1 MSLQI
6 LVQGGPY
13 GPGFDQTI
21 GAAAEA
27 ALQDQEISSGTL
39 TIVLT
44 DEPGICEYNRR
55 FAGIDQ
61 PTDVLSFP
69 DGEIDPETGTAN
81 IGDVIVCPPIALTG
95 AAMGRHALL
104 NELCLLTVH
113 GVLHL
118 LHYDHDNEEN
128 RERMWEAQER
138 ILRRLG
144 DPIEGSTDR

>member
-13 GPGFDQTI
+13 GPGFDQAI

-69 DGEIDPETGTAN
+69 DGEIDPQTGTAN

-128 RERMWEAQER
+128 RVRMWEAQER

-144 DPIEGSTDR
+144 DPVEASTDR

>member
-6 LVQGGPY
+6 LVQRGPY
-13 GPGFDQTI
+13 GPGFDQAI

-128 RERMWEAQER
+128 RVRMWEAQER

-144 DPIEGSTDR
+144 DPVEASTDR

>member
-1 MSLQI
+1 M
-6 LVQGGPY
+6 
-13 GPGFDQTI
+13 T
-21 GAAAEA
+21 AAAEA
-27 ALQDQEISSGTL
+27 TLQDQEISSGTL
-39 TIVLT
+39 AIVLT

-69 DGEIDPETGTAN
+69 DGEIDPETGTAH

-118 LHYDHDNEEN
+118 LHYEHDNEEN
-128 RERMWEAQER
+128 RKRMWEIQER

-144 DPIEGSTDR
+144 DPIEGTTDR